1 MRKLLIATLA
11 CAALAIPASAAAGG
25 WATAGLGP
33 PDDGIQAGD
42 TWNARVT
49 ILQHGETRLSGI
61 EPTVTIRN
69 DKGTTHTFPARPTGE
84 VGVYEAQVRFPSS
97 GTWSY
102 EVYDGFEQYGG
113 ARTHTFAPVS
123 IAPGS
128 GGGVALW
135 PVALAAFALA
145 TALVAGAAVWIARTR
160 RRASA
165 VPVLH

>member
-1 MRKLLIATLA
+1 MRKLLIATVA
-11 CAALAIPASAAAGG
+11 AAALAVPGSVAAGG

-33 PDDGIQAGD
+33 PDDGLQAGD

-49 ILQHGETRLSGI
+49 ILQHGRTPLSGV

-69 DKGTTHTFPARPTGE
+69 DKGKTLTFPARPTGE
-84 VGVYEAQVRFPSS
+84 VGVYEAEVKFPSS

-113 ARTHTFAPVS
+113 AQTHTFGPVT
-123 IAPGS
+123 IAPAS

-135 PVALAAFALA
+135 PFVLAGLAA
-145 TALVAGAAVWIARTR
+145 ALVAGAVAWLARVR

-165 VPVLH
+165 VPALH